1 MDPVDVSGILYSS
14 RGLRFSGFRTD
25 EFLEETAD
33 LEAARP
39 GVRRDIVAEA
49 HYLACWLHC
58 FPEVG
63 FVTGV
68 VALRSLGY
76 GAAFFVLAFILE
88 IIRFYTFGALRTLAR
103 ACWLWNILRFPLCVA
118 GAMWLWPTARL
129 LAIVLVAFIIL
140 QGLWLLASAVVL
152 LPLRLLVAR
161 LVYKW
166 ASPVHPQIYNME
178 GMAMAWVIT
187 RWRNSVGE

>member
-1 MDPVDVSGILYSS
+1 
-14 RGLRFSGFRTD
+14 
-25 EFLEETAD
+25 
-33 LEAARP
+33 
-39 GVRRDIVAEA
+39 
-49 HYLACWLHC
+49 
-58 FPEVG
+58 
-63 FVTGV
+63 
-68 VALRSLGY
+68 
-76 GAAFFVLAFILE
+76 
-88 IIRFYTFGALRTLAR
+88 
-103 ACWLWNILRFPLCVA
+103 
-118 GAMWLWPTARL
+118 MWLWPTARL